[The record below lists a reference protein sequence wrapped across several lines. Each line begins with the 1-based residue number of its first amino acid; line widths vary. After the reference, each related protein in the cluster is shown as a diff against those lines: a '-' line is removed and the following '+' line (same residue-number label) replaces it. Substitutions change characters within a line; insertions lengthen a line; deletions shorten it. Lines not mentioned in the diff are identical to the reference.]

1 MRRFE
6 FVEGTSAKFWSA
18 DVEGNNFIIV
28 FGRLG
33 TPGQRKEKA
42 FPTEDAAKR
51 ELEKKIAEKLREGYS
66 EVSAAGAAAAPPAGA
81 KGAAAASAKLALP
94 PRRRGK
100 EATTTTPTK
109 TSSESV
115 KAAAQALTA
124 LAEARVK
131 RSWALSRRAR
141 IARRALA
148 AVAGIDPTKD
158 AALKSAWDTVMAR
171 VVAPNAKDRLP
182 LTRALELLYEVDAA
196 AFARAVRDTWKPAA
210 GASPAAKAI
219 AILDKQLDELDD
231 PELALRVGS
240 LLVDRPDRGSAA
252 STEAGWKQR
261 WKAVSP
267 HLEAYLVKK
276 GATLKTY
283 LRGIDTAG
291 DPVIA
296 RRIARMTA

>member
-51 ELEKKIAEKLREGYS
+51 ELEKKIAEKIREGYS
-66 EVSAAGAAAAPPAGA
+66 EVSAAGATGATPAPAGP

-94 PRRRGK
+94 PRGRGK
-100 EATTTTPTK
+100 EAAK
-109 TSSESV
+109 EASSDRV

-124 LAEARVK
+124 LAEARTK
-131 RSWALSRRAR
+131 RSWALGRRAR
-141 IARRALA
+141 IARRALE
-148 AVAGIDPTKD
+148 AVAGIDPAKD
-158 AALKSAWDTVMAR
+158 AALKSAFDTVMAR

-182 LTRALELLYEVDAA
+182 LTRALELLYEVDVA
-196 AFARAVRDTWKPAA
+196 AFSRAVRDTWKPGAA
-210 GASPAAKAI
+210 ASPAAKAI
-219 AILDKQLDELDD
+219 AILDKQLDELED

-240 LLVDRPDRGSAA
+240 LLVDRPDRGS
-252 STEAGWKQR
+252 SSNEAGWKQR

-283 LRGIDTAG
+283 LRGLDTAG